1 MRGRL
6 VIDIVPTRGHDESG
20 MHGAIWE
27 HFDAK
32 QFELRAD
39 KPLTL
44 VSYSASQIP
53 TAYIEPTSIGAELIP
68 MPMFLDPDWYI
79 NVPLADSYNA
89 AFRGIPH
96 VGGTWWRIEL
106 TESSCSVTLPTAD
119 VVEECTAE
127 LAPFCDSTTKKI
139 LGVRHTSESTV
150 RPVRLLVADSSIL
163 PLHAARNDHQEN
175 RKECDSPTQRAQ
187 TVFSYAHRL
196 LTLI

>member
-79 NVPLADSYNA
+79 NVRSQIPIMPPFEVFPTLAE
-89 AFRGIPH
+89 RG
-96 VGGTWWRIEL
+96 GGL
-106 TESSCSVTLPTAD
+106 
-119 VVEECTAE
+119 
-127 LAPFCDSTTKKI
+127 
-139 LGVRHTSESTV
+139 
-150 RPVRLLVADSSIL
+150 
-163 PLHAARNDHQEN
+163 N
-175 RKECDSPTQRAQ
+175 
-187 TVFSYAHRL
+187 
-196 LTLI
+196 